1 MKYQQKRYP
10 FYNPNLVRMSMGT
23 LDFVVNYADMLDQ
36 TCVEFRHVHE
46 CYEIYY
52 CLSGMQHL
60 MIDGHPHTLV
70 GGSFA
75 VIPPGIYHYTQY
87 EPLLLKQYVVFVF
100 TPPTVNSLKSRSK
113 STQSEMD
120 FLSAALKYFDENTY
134 FICKDRYKS
143 DKVLARL
150 DEEISRDLPGKGQMI
165 NALYQEYLIKIFRNM
180 VPTGKEEPATANM
193 SNINMAVEMTKYMH
207 ANYNK
212 NITVQDIAN
221 VFYVSPR
228 HINRVFE
235 EYFGQSFKR
244 TLNIYRLNYAKNY
257 LLDTNYPVE
266 RIAELVGFSSA
277 KTLYQLFKEHEGM
290 TVSEFRAKCRESKP

>member
-87 EPLLLKQYVVFVF
+87 EPLLLKQ
-100 TPPTVNSLKSRSK
+100 
-113 STQSEMD
+113 
-120 FLSAALKYFDENTY
+120 
-134 FICKDRYKS
+134 
-143 DKVLARL
+143 
-150 DEEISRDLPGKGQMI
+150 
-165 NALYQEYLIKIFRNM
+165 
-180 VPTGKEEPATANM
+180 
-193 SNINMAVEMTKYMH
+193 
-207 ANYNK
+207 
-212 NITVQDIAN
+212 
-221 VFYVSPR
+221 
-228 HINRVFE
+228 
-235 EYFGQSFKR
+235 
-244 TLNIYRLNYAKNY
+244 
-257 LLDTNYPVE
+257 
-266 RIAELVGFSSA
+266 
-277 KTLYQLFKEHEGM
+277 
-290 TVSEFRAKCRESKP
+290 

>member
-1 MKYQQKRYP
+1 MKYQQKQYP

-60 MIDGHPHTLV
+60 MIDENIYTLV
-70 GGSFA
+70 SGTFA
-75 VIPPGIYHYTQY
+75 VIPPGIHHYTIY
-87 EPLLLKQYVVFVF
+87 EPMLLKQYVVFVF
-100 TPPTVNSLKSRSK
+100 TPPTVSSVKSRSK
-113 STQSEMD
+113 NMQSEMD
-120 FLSAALKYFDENTY
+120 FLSAALKYFDGHNS
-134 FICKDRYKS
+134 FVGKDRFHAE
-143 DKVLARL
+143 KVITRL
-150 DEEISRDLPGKGQMI
+150 DKEIGKDLPGKNQMI
-165 NALYQEYLIKIFRNM
+165 NALYQEYLIKIFRNLM
-180 VPTGKEEPATANM
+180 SAGREEPAP
-193 SNINMAVEMTKYMH
+193 SNINLAVEMTKYMH

-212 NITVQDIAN
+212 NITVQDIADI
-221 VFYVSPR
+221 FYVSPR

-235 EYFGQSFKR
+235 EFFGQSFKK

-290 TVSEFRAKCRESKP
+290 TVSEFRAKYKETKES

>member
-1 MKYQQKRYP
+1 MKYQQRQYP

-36 TCVEFRHVHE
+36 TCVEFQHVHD

-60 MIDGHPHTLV
+60 MIDGEQHVLTAD
-70 GGSFA
+70 SFA
-75 VIPPGIYHYTQY
+75 VIRPGVHHYTVY
-87 EPLLLKQYVVFVF
+87 EPTLLKQYVVFVF
-100 TPPTVNSLKSRSK
+100 TPPTANSSKSRSK
-113 STQSEMD
+113 GVQSELE
-120 FLSAALKYFDENTY
+120 FLSAALRYFEEHTH
-134 FICKDRYKS
+134 FICKDRFQS
-143 DKVLARL
+143 NAVLKKL
-150 DEEISRDLPGKGQMI
+150 GEEIGSDRPGKNQMI
-165 NALYQEYLIKIFRNM
+165 NALYQQYLITIFRHLVSAKQEEA
-180 VPTGKEEPATANM
+180 VP
-193 SNINMAVEMTKYMH
+193 SNINLAIAMTKYMH

-212 NITVQDIAN
+212 NISLQDIAD

-257 LLDTNYPVE
+257 LMDTNYPAE
-266 RIAELVGFSSA
+266 KISELVGFSSP
-277 KTLYQLFKEHEGM
+277 KMLYQLFKEIEGT
-290 TVSEFRAKCRESKP
+290 TVSEFRARYRKDRT

>member
-1 MKYQQKRYP
+1 MRYQQKQYP

-36 TCVEFRHVHE
+36 TCVEFKHVHD

-60 MIDGHPHTLV
+60 RIGDDCYVLTAD
-70 GGSFA
+70 SFA
-75 VIPPGIYHYTQY
+75 VIRPGVHHFTVY
-87 EPLLLKQYVVFVF
+87 EPDLLKQYVVFVF
-100 TPPTVNSLKSRSK
+100 TPPAASPSK
-113 STQSEMD
+113 ARGKGGTPEME
-120 FLSAALKYFDENTY
+120 FLSSALRYFEGHTH
-134 FICKDRYKS
+134 FICKDRFQSSAILK
-143 DKVLARL
+143 KL
-150 DEEISRDLPGKGQMI
+150 DDELSAGLPGKEQMVG
-165 NALYQEYLIKIFRNM
+165 ALYQEYLITILRHLVSVKQ
-180 VPTGKEEPATANM
+180 EEPAP
-193 SNINMAVEMTKYMH
+193 SNINLAIAMTKYMH

-212 NITVQDIAN
+212 NITLQDIAD

-257 LLDTNYPVE
+257 LMDTSYPAE
-266 RIAELVGFSSA
+266 KIAELVGFSSP
-277 KTLYQLFKEHEGM
+277 KMLYQLFKEIEGM
-290 TVSEFRAKCRESKP
+290 TVSEFRAQHRDRKP

>member
-60 MIDGHPHTLV
+60 MIDEQTYTLV

-75 VIPPGIYHYTQY
+75 VIPPGIYHYTIY

-100 TPPTVNSLKSRSK
+100 TPPTVSSVKSRSK
-113 STQSEMD
+113 STQSEVD
-120 FLSAALKYFDENTY
+120 FLSAALKYFDENTH
-134 FICKDRYKS
+134 FICKDHFKA
-143 DKVLARL
+143 DKVLTRL
-150 DEEISRDLPGKGQMI
+150 DREISTDLPGKGQMI
-165 NALYQEYLIKIFRNM
+165 NALYQEYLIQIFRNM
-180 VPTGKEEPATANM
+180 VSAGKEEPAAANM

-212 NITVQDIAN
+212 NITVQDIAD

-235 EYFGQSFKR
+235 EFFGQSFKR

-257 LLDTNYPVE
+257 LIDTNYPVE

-290 TVSEFRAKCRESKP
+290 TISEFRAKHRESKP